1 MRIAIHI
8 EKFTENFPDEKSFL
22 VQLIGHMV
30 HLSPQTEFILITGK
44 AQGEKIIVE
53 KNITKAR
60 VAPVTNN
67 TLVRKA
73 WLNIKLPVLLKKYNA
88 DIFISD
94 EYCSLKTK
102 IPQLL
107 LITDHRV
114 LIQQR
119 SIERKHTSYKR
130 IPPKF
135 LKKAK
140 TVICFSDFVKKEIEN
155 KYQNK
160 IDNLQVQNQDLQKQV
175 LAKQEQ
181 IQSLMLRE
189 KGQGKGQDFEK

>member
-94 EYCSLKTK
+94 EYCSLKKSSWMALVLLNRK
-102 IPQLL
+102 ILYLCAAFSRKSKLSVLKSPNKAFHAS
-107 LITDHRV
+107 IT
-114 LIQQR
+114 
-119 SIERKHTSYKR
+119 S
-130 IPPKF
+130 
-135 LKKAK
+135 
-140 TVICFSDFVKKEIEN
+140 C
-155 KYQNK
+155 
-160 IDNLQVQNQDLQKQV
+160 
-175 LAKQEQ
+175 
-181 IQSLMLRE
+181 
-189 KGQGKGQDFEK
+189 G